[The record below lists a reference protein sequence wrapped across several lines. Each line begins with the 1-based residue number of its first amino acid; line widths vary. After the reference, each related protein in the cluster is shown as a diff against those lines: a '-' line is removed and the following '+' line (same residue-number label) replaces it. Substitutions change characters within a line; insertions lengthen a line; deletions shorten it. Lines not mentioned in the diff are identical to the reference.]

1 MTNRDEEEL
10 WRSIVDNYGD
20 RAHIAAEELPAG
32 PPPTSQPTAQPT
44 PRSDRS
50 AVPAADAEDEERF
63 VPPPPPPLPR
73 PENKRL
79 AAWVGVLG
87 VPILLLM
94 LLLVSLRP
102 PTLVSYALI
111 AWFVGGFTY
120 LVLLMPRG
128 PRDPDDN
135 GARL

>member
-20 RAHIAAEELPAG
+20 RAHITDEDLPAG
-32 PPPTSQPTAQPT
+32 PWPT
-44 PRSDRS
+44 PGS
-50 AVPAADAEDEERF
+50 APVDAPVGAGEDEERF

-73 PENKRL
+73 PDSKRL

-87 VPILLLM
+87 VPILLLVM
-94 LLLVSLRP
+94 LLVSLRP
-102 PTLVSYALI
+102 PTLVAYALI

-128 PRDPDDN
+128 PRDPDDD

>member
-1 MTNRDEEEL
+1 MTERSEDEL

-20 RAHIAAEELPAG
+20 RAELAEEDVPLP
-32 PPPTSQPTAQPT
+32 QPT
-44 PRSDRS
+44 PITPE
-50 AVPAADAEDEERF
+50 AVSPDEPEERF

-79 AAWVGVLG
+79 VAWAGVLG
-87 VPILLLM
+87 VPL
-94 LLLVSLRP
+94 LLLVLVLASFRP
-102 PTLVSYALI
+102 PTLMSYALV

-120 LVLLMPRG
+120 LVLQMPRG
-128 PRDPDDN
+128 PRDPEDD

>member
-1 MTNRDEEEL
+1 VTNRDEDEL

-20 RAHIAAEELPAG
+20 RPQLADEALPAG
-32 PPPTSQPTAQPT
+32 PPPASAPS
-44 PRSDRS
+44 SDEEPV
-50 AVPAADAEDEERF
+50 APAEDEERF

-79 AAWVGVLG
+79 VAWVGVLG
-87 VPILLLM
+87 VPILLLI
-94 LLLVSLRP
+94 LLLVSMRP
-102 PTLVSYALI
+102 PTLVAYALV

-128 PRDPDDN
+128 PRDPDDD

>member
-1 MTNRDEEEL
+1 M
-10 WRSIVDNYGD
+10 
-20 RAHIAAEELPAG
+20 
-32 PPPTSQPTAQPT
+32 
-44 PRSDRS
+44 
-50 AVPAADAEDEERF
+50 
-63 VPPPPPPLPR
+63 
-73 PENKRL
+73 
-79 AAWVGVLG
+79 
-87 VPILLLM
+87 PILLLV

-128 PRDPDDN
+128 PRDPDDD

>member
-1 MTNRDEEEL
+1 MSAQDEDEL

-20 RAHIAAEELPAG
+20 RAELDEPVETAPVPPA
-32 PPPTSQPTAQPT
+32 
-44 PRSDRS
+44 
-50 AVPAADAEDEERF
+50 PAAAPEDVEERF

-79 AAWVGVLG
+79 VAWAGVFG
-87 VPILLLM
+87 VPILLLVCLVTGISLPA
-94 LLLVSLRP
+94 LLA
-102 PTLVSYALI
+102 YAMVG
-111 AWFVGGFTY
+111 WFVGGFVY

-128 PRDPDDN
+128 PRDPDDD